1 MEQLISILQSI
12 AETLNND
19 AVPTCV
25 LYLSSLGPVIL
36 TAITAY
42 LAWKQHQQNQ
52 QLQKDIA
59 NREYANM
66 LRQNMLDI
74 YNAHFEA
81 LHLIK
86 PASDNVPDLFSSV
99 NSFMPWAQAL
109 ENAHAAIIK
118 ANNQARLMIT
128 DTDLLEATSKCQ
140 NALGELLFY
149 ISDYIQKGLPMTVI
163 HNAWNTIIAKYGIPY
178 NDYYTLSLNLP
189 AKEEF
194 WKLCENRHT
203 QEIQKKMKAFIET
216 LDGEQFDIHFKKY
229 IQIPHL

>member
-1 MEQLISILQSI
+1 MEQLITILQSI
-12 AETLNND
+12 AETLTND

-25 LYLSSLGPVIL
+25 LYLSSLGPFIL

-203 QEIQKKMKAFIET
+203 QEIQKRMKAFIET

>member
-1 MEQLISILQSI
+1 MEQLITVLQSI
-12 AETLNND
+12 AESLNND
-19 AVPTCV
+19 AVPIWV
-25 LYLSSLGPVIL
+25 MYLSSLGPVIL

-86 PASDNVPDLFSSV
+86 PASDNVPDLFSSP
-99 NSFMPWAQAL
+99 NSFIAWSQAL
-109 ENAHAAIIK
+109 DNAYAAIIK
-118 ANNQARLMIT
+118 ANNQARLMIA
-128 DTDLLEATSKCQ
+128 DDDLLTATSKCQ
-140 NALGELLFY
+140 NALGELLSY
-149 ISDYIQKGLPMTVI
+149 VSDYIQKGLPMTVI
-163 HNAWNTIIAKYGIPY
+163 QNAWNTIFAKYGIPY

-203 QEIQKKMKAFIET
+203 QEIQKRMKAFIET
-216 LDGEQFDIHFKKY
+216 LDGDQFDIHFKKY

>member
-1 MEQLISILQSI
+1 MEQLITILQSI

-36 TAITAY
+36 TAITAH

-203 QEIQKKMKAFIET
+203 QEIQKRMKVFIET

>member
-1 MEQLISILQSI
+1 MEQLITILQSI

-194 WKLCENRHT
+194 
-203 QEIQKKMKAFIET
+203 
-216 LDGEQFDIHFKKY
+216 
-229 IQIPHL
+229 

>member
-1 MEQLISILQSI
+1 MEQLITILQSI

-19 AVPTCV
+19 AVHTCV

-203 QEIQKKMKAFIET
+203 QEIQKRMKAFIET
-216 LDGEQFDIHFKKY
+216 LNGEQFDIHFKKY